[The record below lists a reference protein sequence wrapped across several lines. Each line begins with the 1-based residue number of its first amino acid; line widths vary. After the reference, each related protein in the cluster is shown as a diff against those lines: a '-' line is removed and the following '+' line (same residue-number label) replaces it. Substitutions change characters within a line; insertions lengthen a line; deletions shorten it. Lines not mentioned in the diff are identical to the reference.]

1 MNTFINEIL
10 IPVFLKK
17 DFEIEMVIRFL
28 ISTIEGTLLVL
39 FIQQLNVG
47 YLFQIKPAKIL
58 VSWIIVFE
66 ILIMIIVCA
75 IMYYQIYQ
83 HDK

>member
-39 FIQQLNVG
+39 FIQQLNVR